1 MDEMM
6 EDAMSALDDDDIE
19 DAVDSEVDKVL
30 FELTAGQLGQMPDAQ
45 TDKLP
50 QGTDLSPL
58 FEMTA
63 QIFVNSVFS
72 LQLQSDAKIKDP
84 FLC

>member
-50 QGTDLSPL
+50 QGTDPL
-58 FEMTA
+58 PLLGISA
-63 QIFVNSVFS
+63 RIFVTVFLS
-72 LQLQSDAKIKDP
+72 
-84 FLC
+84 